1 MAMTDNH
8 PTATTN
14 DAGIPVESDEFSLT
28 VGTEGPVL
36 LQDHYLIE
44 QMANFNRERIP
55 ERQPHAKGGGAF
67 GYFEVTQDVSAYT
80 KAEVFQPGTRTDTLI
95 RFSTVAGERGSPDT
109 WRDPRGFSL
118 KFYTSQGNYD
128 MVGNNTPVFFIRD
141 PMKFQ
146 HFIRSQ
152 KRRAD
157 NNLRDHDMQWDFWTL
172 SPESAHQVTYLMGD
186 RGIPRTWRHMNGYSS
201 HTYMWINAAGEKFW
215 VKYHFKTDQGNEF
228 FTQDEGDQMA
238 AADTDY
244 HQRDLY
250 DHIER
255 GEFPSWTL
263 KMQIMPFE
271 DARSY
276 RFNPFDLTKVW
287 PHSDYPL
294 IEVGRLV
301 LDRNVTDYHTEI
313 EQAAFEPNNLVPGI
327 ALSPDKMLLARG
339 FSYADAHRAR
349 LGVNYKQ
356 IPVNSPK
363 VPVHAYSKDG
373 AMRVINATDPVY
385 APNSKGGPRADSE
398 HYQPAS
404 WYADGE
410 IMRSAYVPHAE
421 DDDFGQAGTMVRE
434 VFDDAARERL
444 VTNVV
449 GHLLNGVTEPVL
461 ERAFEY
467 WSNVDKDL
475 GSKIEAGVRA
485 KAGEK
490 DPKAAEQA
498 NPARGSMQAKA

>member
-1 MAMTDNH
+1 MTSTQPK
-8 PTATTN
+8 PTTT
-14 DAGIPVESDEFSLT
+14 DAGIPVASQEHSLT
-28 VGTEGPVL
+28 VGPDGPIL
-36 LQDHYLIE
+36 LNDFYLIE
-44 QMANFNRERIP
+44 QMANFNRERVP
-55 ERQPHAKGGGAF
+55 ERQPHAKGSGAF
-67 GYFEVTQDVSAYT
+67 GHFEVSGDVSAFT
-80 KAEVFQPGTRTDTLI
+80 RAAVFQPGTQTDTLI

-109 WRDPRGFSL
+109 WRDPRGYAL
-118 KFYTSQGNYD
+118 RFYTSEGNLD
-128 MVGNNTPVFFIRD
+128 IVGNDTPVFFLRD
-141 PMKFQ
+141 PIKFQ
-146 HFIRSQ
+146 NFIRSQ

-157 NNLRDHDMQWDFWTL
+157 NGLRDNDMQWDFWSL
-172 SPESAHQVTYLMGD
+172 SPESAHQVTWLMGD

-201 HTYMWINAAGEKFW
+201 HTYSWVNPAGEIFW
-215 VKYHFKTDQGNEF
+215 VKYHFISDQGIEY
-228 FTQDEGDQMA
+228 FTQAEADQMA
-238 AADTDY
+238 GKDTDY

-250 DHIER
+250 EAIKR
-255 GEFPSWTL
+255 GEYPSWTL
-263 KMQIMPFE
+263 KVQIMPFE
-271 DARSY
+271 EAKTY

-287 PHSDYPL
+287 PHRDYPL

-373 AMRVINATDPVY
+373 AMRVVNATDPVY

-398 HYQPAS
+398 HYRPAS

-444 VTNVV
+444 VTNAV

-461 ERAFEY
+461 QRAFEY
-467 WSNVDKDL
+467 WRNVDKDL

-485 KAGEK
+485 KQG
-490 DPKAAEQA
+490 
-498 NPARGSMQAKA
+498 